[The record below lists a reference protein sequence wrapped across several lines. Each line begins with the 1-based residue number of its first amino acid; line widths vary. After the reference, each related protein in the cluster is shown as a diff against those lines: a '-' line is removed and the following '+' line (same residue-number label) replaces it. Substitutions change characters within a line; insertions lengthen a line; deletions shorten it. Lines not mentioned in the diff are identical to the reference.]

1 LKKTPKHK
9 KHQTPNNNTNKKTHK
24 KQKNTTPNQTT
35 TSKPTEL
42 LGLKGTQRTFLK
54 SYHIIK
60 KFADPIRLC
69 ALSGEK
75 WWTLVALVPEVKLKS
90 YQQKEFKILFKNW
103 IN

>member
-42 LGLKGTQRTFLK
+42 LGAQWYTNFLNRYYNLLKK
-54 SYHIIK
+54 SFVY
-60 KFADPIRLC
+60 PC
-69 ALSGEK
+69 APLS
-75 WWTLVALVPEVKLKS
+75 APM
-90 YQQKEFKILFKNW
+90 KNF
-103 IN
+103 